1 MSNKKIA
8 FDFVNMMSAIE
19 PEMLSLYT
27 ESTQATECTAF
38 THQVQGI
45 QQELRSCNRCFEKKT
60 LDCFYSQS
68 TVCKACVKARSRCE
82 HNRVRTQC
90 RECKGSAF
98 CIHDRRK
105 AYCKLCKGSQLC
117 IHEVARD
124 YCKQCHGKRLCVHKY
139 QKSYCKI
146 CKANQNANKTNTII
160 SPQHLIE
167 ATSQVEERLQKQIKT

>member
-27 ESTQATECTAF
+27 KATVATEATE
-38 THQVQGI
+38 QIPQL
-45 QQELRSCNRCFEKKT
+45 QSLEQELRSCNRCFEKKT
-60 LDCFYSQS
+60 LDCFYKQS

-146 CKANQNANKTNTII
+146 CKANTII

-167 ATSQVEERLQKQIKT
+167 ATSQVEERLQKQIKK